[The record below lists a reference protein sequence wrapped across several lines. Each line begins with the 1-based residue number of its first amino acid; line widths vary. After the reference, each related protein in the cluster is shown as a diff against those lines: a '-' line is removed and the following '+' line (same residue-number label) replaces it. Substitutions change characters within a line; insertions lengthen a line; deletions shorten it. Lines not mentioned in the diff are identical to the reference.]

1 MITLLLGLAAGFA
14 FGFIFFR
21 SERAYRCGFADGERF
36 GRGEGYR
43 QAWARWQGA
52 NEPLLDPET
61 GEWRERK
68 PLSANERPDIC
79 GDDMGYGSEW

>member
-1 MITLLLGLAAGFA
+1 MIAFFLGAAAGFA
-14 FGFIFFR
+14 FGFVFFR

-61 GEWRERK
+61 SEWQERK
-68 PLSANERPDIC
+68 PLPASERPDIC
-79 GDDMGYGSEW
+79 RDDMGYGGEW